1 MKTLARTLLVACTLA
16 VPAISFAQ
24 SVDQNGPLT
33 RAEVRADLVR
43 VEKAGYHIGPG
54 QDANYPVDIQRAEA
68 KVAAQQ
74 VASLG
79 QSSVQ
84 PQRSGFT
91 LVAANSGHQHYR
103 IDDARSVYT
112 DGA

>member
-16 VPAISFAQ
+16 IPAVSFAQ
-24 SVDQNGPLT
+24 SVDQNGPVT

-43 VEKAGYHIGPG
+43 VEKAGFTPLGG
-54 QDANYPVDIQRAEA
+54 DNYSYPAAIQRAEA
-68 KVAAQQ
+68 KIAAQDQ
-74 VASLG
+74 VATATAPSLTPG
-79 QSSVQ
+79 VK
-84 PQRSGFT
+84 
-91 LVAANSGHQHYR
+91 LVAANTTHQHYR